1 MEAEGVCGEV
11 ALRGFVAAEET
22 RRRRLSPAEGRPPW
36 VAASSSSWSGRS
48 SLTVTCGGLMARP
61 PGRLGFGGGIGP
73 AARLRV
79 GPTGSEEGREP
90 WGALRQA

>member
-1 MEAEGVCGEV
+1 MEAEGVWGEV

-48 SLTVTCGGLMARP
+48 SLTMT
-61 PGRLGFGGGIGP
+61 
-73 AARLRV
+73 
-79 GPTGSEEGREP
+79 
-90 WGALRQA
+90 